1 MKKQKLT
8 NEECLSIAN
17 KGKRSLTFYSIAL
30 LLFLL
35 FITSCRTVKKDKAY
49 SKEEVKSENTEK
61 VDKTS
66 KEDSNTKITKE
77 VVIDDRTQTIT
88 EIEVLEPIDATKPA
102 IHTDSFGKKTELNNT
117 KKTTTKITQK
127 NNTVTNEKAKV
138 DSIIKKEANKKINLL
153 KKIVAKKEEEQIQV
167 KRSGISTWKI
177 VSIIV
182 ILAFISIAFYKRL
195 NILTWLKSKL

>member
-49 SKEEVKSENTEK
+49 YKEEVKSENTEK

-102 IHTDSFGKKTELNNT
+102 IHTDSSGKKTELNNA
-117 KKTTTKITQK
+117 KKTSTKVTQK
-127 NNTVTNEKAKV
+127 NNTITKEKDAV
-138 DSIIKKEANKKINLL
+138 DAIVKKEDAKKSEINKKEGY
-153 KKIVAKKEEEQIQV
+153 KKDEGQIEV
-167 KRSGISTWKI
+167 KRDGISIWKI
-177 VSIIV
+177 ASLIAIVFFIIV
-182 ILAFISIAFYKRL
+182 LWYKKS